1 MATFLRRSLVRADEG
16 EACLVPT
23 INAGARRLFGPQN
36 EAAMGA
42 YPTIARPVMVKS
54 LTRVCNPARA
64 GIARPCAFPSCE
76 FPRRDRSL
84 AMAEEKPSL
93 HIDTD
98 WKKQAQEE
106 KKKLAEQEAQRKAAA
121 SAAPVGPAGVVPTSA
136 TAPAAAGGAGGRAPA
151 QQGARGRRDVQELP
165 EASLES

>member
-64 GIARPCAFPSCE
+64 GIPRPCAFPSCE

-121 SAAPVGPAGVVPTSA
+121 PVGPAGVVPTSA
-136 TAPAAAGGAGGRAPA
+136 TVPAAAGSAGGRAPA
-151 QQGARGRRDVQELP
+151 QQGARGRRDAQELP
-165 EASLES
+165 EAS

>member
-1 MATFLRRSLVRADEG
+1 
-16 EACLVPT
+16 
-23 INAGARRLFGPQN
+23 
-36 EAAMGA
+36 
-42 YPTIARPVMVKS
+42 
-54 LTRVCNPARA
+54 
-64 GIARPCAFPSCE
+64 
-76 FPRRDRSL
+76 
-84 AMAEEKPSL
+84 MAEEKPSL

-136 TAPAAAGGAGGRAPA
+136 TAPAAAGSAGGRAPA

-165 EASLES
+165 EASLESLIQSIVTQILYYIGDIATRGGEGMLNLDMAKHNIDVLNLLEEKTKGNLTPDEQQMLDAALYEVRMRYVSVASRYIDLP